1 MSRYKVKVYT
11 KWFNVPTSLSVENV
25 VQYRYIDADSKEQAI
40 EKIKKLDGG
49 RFDPFEV
56 TLLKTRY

>member
-11 KWFNVPTSLSVENV
+11 KWFQVPTNLSVENV
-25 VQYRYIDADSKEQAI
+25 IQYRYVDANSEEDAM
-40 EKIKKLDGG
+40 EKVKKMDGG

-56 TLLKTRY
+56 SLLKTRY

>member
-1 MSRYKVKVYT
+1 VDANSEEEAMEKVK
-11 KWFNVPTSLSVENV
+11 NM
-25 VQYRYIDADSKEQAI
+25 
-40 EKIKKLDGG
+40 DGG